1 MFVIWYLSFFSFQ
14 HLNGLTF
21 AFVYDL
27 RSNYLYYP
35 FYFSSFLPSCFVLF
49 CFILSYLILSYH
61 VLSSILNSF
70 YFLQFIFLCSVFF
83 ISYTVFYC
91 PSHLIKSPPPNQFLT
106 SHTFK
111 TFLIDHINSIFISSL
126 FPFFLT
132 YNLFYYH
139 FAFYQI
145 L

>member
-1 MFVIWYLSFFSFQ
+1 MVLPLLLFMTSEVITCIILFISPHSY
-14 HLNGLTF
+14 HL
-21 AFVYDL
+21 
-27 RSNYLYYP
+27 
-35 FYFSSFLPSCFVLF
+35 VLF
-49 CFILSYLILSYH
+49 CFVLSYLILSYH